1 MPPVRQILRRLL
13 NFWNTDRS
21 LTALLILLAVF
32 LFILTPLVSSANIGS
47 ELSIAFFALLTL
59 TGVAAVARR
68 PLIVALVATFA
79 AASVVLDALAH
90 VGGGETIRVA
100 NLLMR
105 VTFVM
110 LLGTIVT
117 LQVFRP
123 GDFTHHRVQGAIA
136 VYLLAALAWA
146 HLYEIV
152 ALLDPSSFRI
162 AASISA
168 PSTVGHFRY
177 FSFETLTTLGYGD
190 ILPVSPIARSLASC
204 EALFGQLYPAVMI
217 ARLVSLELSEKT
229 TGRARDK

>member
-1 MPPVRQILRRLL
+1 MLHRLL

-32 LFILTPLVSSANIGS
+32 LFIVTPLASSAMIGS

-79 AASVVLDALAH
+79 VASVVLDALAH
-90 VGGGETIRVA
+90 IGGGETIRLA

-105 VTFVM
+105 VAVVM
-110 LLGTIVT
+110 QLGTIVT

-123 GDFTHHRVQGAIA
+123 GDVTHHRVQGAIA

-152 ALLDPSSFRI
+152 VLVDPAAFRV
-162 AASISA
+162 AASTGA
-168 PSTVGHFRY
+168 PSTLGLFRY

-190 ILPVSPIARSLASC
+190 ILPVSPLARSLASC

-217 ARLVSLELSEKT
+217 ARLVSLELSERT
-229 TGRARDK
+229 IGRARDK